1 MRYLW
6 TILSMII
13 VLIGL
18 LIATHFVEKKRKHK
32 DESDNIE
39 VVDNDK

>member
-1 MRYLW
+1 MWYLW

-18 LIATHFVEKKRKHK
+18 LIATHFVEKRRKQK
-32 DESDNIE
+32 EEEDCEVIDNGDE
-39 VVDNDK
+39 